1 LCNFVSGYKFD
12 NIALFEYHDE
22 PLAESSK
29 LKDKIDEKIVHKRFL
44 KLK

>member
-1 LCNFVSGYKFD
+1 LKNYHFD

-29 LKDKIDEKIVHKRFL
+29 LDGKVDEDEIHRRFEIL
-44 KLK
+44 E